1 LVYYSSTAKNGLLAE
16 LKESQTFFTTHLS
29 AILV

>member
-1 LVYYSSTAKNGLLAE
+1 MNAVAKNDLLVE
-16 LKESQTFFTTHLS
+16 LKESQNFFTDHLS